1 MTARSA
7 TLQAK
12 ATLAHLG
19 KHSDQ
24 VIQTQKKSKKLL
36 RIRSGLTALTAV
48 AGVMSIIKQRVSQIT
63 FFKSQELF
71 LWIKKLYSLHY
82 NKIKV

>member
-12 ATLAHLG
+12 AALTHLG

-24 VIQTQKKSKKLL
+24 VIQTQKKSKKWL
-36 RIRSGLTALTAV
+36 RIRSGADGPRSGCGCYPFGLRSCIVYT
-48 AGVMSIIKQRVSQIT
+48 IIK
-63 FFKSQELF
+63 
-71 LWIKKLYSLHY
+71 
-82 NKIKV
+82 